1 MEVSVPSL
9 RGAAESVWEA
19 VVPVLPAFTVEVLAQ
34 IDSTNTELMRRA
46 RAGQTAPT
54 LLVAERQTAGRG
66 RLGRDWHSATAPQ
79 DGALA
84 SLTFSLGMALPAMDF
99 SGLSLAAGLA
109 VVQSLHPALRL
120 KWPNDVWVHD
130 RKLGGILIETAAA
143 GDQRFLVV
151 GVGLNILPVTQSG
164 LRMPAAALVDV
175 LPDADAA
182 SALLCVAPALVAALQ
197 TFAQH
202 GFAAFETA
210 FATRDTLYNR
220 TVQTSG
226 AGVAAVVGVARG
238 VDSRGALQVHTAQGL
253 VTISSSEV
261 SVRPS
266 ESLPLSP

>member
-197 TFAQH
+197 TFAQPH
-202 GFAAFETA
+202 RADLRCGRGGRGRCGPRCGFPGCIAGAYCA
-210 FATRDTLYNR
+210 G
-220 TVQTSG
+220 SG
-226 AGVAAVVGVARG
+226 DNQQFRG
-238 VDSRGALQVHTAQGL
+238 QRAPLG
-253 VTISSSEV
+253 I
-261 SVRPS
+261 PS
-266 ESLPLSP
+266 PESLTLLHS

>member
-130 RKLGGILIETAAA
+130 
-143 GDQRFLVV
+143 
-151 GVGLNILPVTQSG
+151 
-164 LRMPAAALVDV
+164 LRMPAAALVAV